1 MFENYSYKKK
11 FTVLIAVFF
20 MLSITAYK
28 RSFHALFQ
36 VINEYRA
43 LSEKVDDINKKIH
56 TANDT
61 LQNAGGDA
69 KHAAKFAKLATAFV
83 VELAK

>member
-1 MFENYSYKKK
+1 MNLTAAGYPASMPFES
-11 FTVLIAVFF
+11 T
-20 MLSITAYK
+20 M
-28 RSFHALFQ
+28 
-36 VINEYRA
+36 E
-43 LSEKVDDINKKIH
+43 DINKKIH

>member
-1 MFENYSYKKK
+1 ME
-11 FTVLIAVFF
+11 
-20 MLSITAYK
+20 
-28 RSFHALFQ
+28 
-36 VINEYRA
+36 
-43 LSEKVDDINKKIH
+43 DINKKIH